1 MESYSTPATCASLD
15 ICVANWYTSSITE
28 HDRARR
34 LERTRTA
41 LPEGRACAFLLPL
54 EDTMPMTSA
63 ARKSERIV
71 MTLTPEQS
79 ERITARA
86 RRLGM
91 AAAEWTRSVVIA
103 ELLADEKAAQRDGQ
117 AA

>member
-1 MESYSTPATCASLD
+1 
-15 ICVANWYTSSITE
+15 
-28 HDRARR
+28 
-34 LERTRTA
+34 
-41 LPEGRACAFLLPL
+41 
-54 EDTMPMTSA
+54 MPMTSA

-91 AAAEWTRSVVIA
+91 AAAEWSRSVVIA
-103 ELLADEKAAQRDGQ
+103 ELLADEKAARRDGQ